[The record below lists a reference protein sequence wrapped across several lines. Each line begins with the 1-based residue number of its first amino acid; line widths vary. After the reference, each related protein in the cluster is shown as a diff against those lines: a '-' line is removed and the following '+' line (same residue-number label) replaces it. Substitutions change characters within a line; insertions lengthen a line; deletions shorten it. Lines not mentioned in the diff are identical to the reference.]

1 MTKHK
6 FKITEAAA
14 KQIGTI
20 IKADTRE
27 NLFFRVTVSGG
38 GCSGFQYHFDLDHE
52 KHADDIIFHQAGIE
66 VALDETSLDVLK
78 GSQLDY
84 ITDLMGSY
92 FKIENPNAK
101 SACGCGNSFSL

>member
-1 MTKHK
+1 MTDTK
-6 FKITEAAA
+6 FEITKAAA
-14 KQIGTI
+14 QQILSI
-20 IKADTRE
+20 IKDDKRD

-38 GCSGFQYHFDLDHE
+38 GCSGFQYHFDLDQE
-52 KHADDIIFHQAGIE
+52 KHEDDVIFHQAGAEI
-66 VALDETSLDVLK
+66 ALDQTSLDILK
-78 GSQLDY
+78 GSRLDY